1 MTAYPHDSLLNL
13 VTVFANETYFFLDIF
28 ASEAWSQLKNLETAY
43 LQELASALPETVL
56 QSKADSTVKCY
67 NAGWQRWQKWSAE
80 NFGKTELPANHMHV
94 ALYLQSLLKDCQ
106 QSSKSVSVIISAIY
120 SIRWARQTALMESP
134 TEHSLV
140 KSVLNTSRRILGKP
154 VSPKEPLRLE
164 IIQSIVSYCCE
175 SEMSLAS
182 IRFLFV
188 LLVGHAGMLR
198 ADELLS
204 IRYKD
209 IETSSSN
216 MVIFIPKWKNDQHRE
231 GHYSNIKR
239 SSKITCPVS
248 FTEKLLDLLPDQNG
262 SSFSVLRRIV
272 QKRDS
277 KVFHC

>member
-1 MTAYPHDSLLNL
+1 MEPAEKHGNSVLTGTSKCTAGNCPPIESGQRY
-13 VTVFANETYFFLDIF
+13 
-28 ASEAWSQLKNLETAY
+28 
-43 LQELASALPETVL
+43 
-56 QSKADSTVKCY
+56 KCY
-67 NAGWQRWQKWSAE
+67 NAGWQRWQKWSVE
-80 NFGKTELPANHMHV
+80 NFGKAELPANPMHV

-106 QSSKSVSVIISAIY
+106 QSSKSMSVIISAIY
-120 SIRWARQTALMESP
+120 SIRWAHQTALMESP
-134 TEHSLV
+134 AEHILV
-140 KSVLNTSRRILGKP
+140 KSVLNASGRILGKP

-164 IIQSIVSYCCE
+164 IIKSIASYYCE

-188 LLVGHAGMLR
+188 LLVGHEGMLR

-216 MVIFIPKWKNDQHRE
+216 MVIFIPKQKNDQHRE

-248 FTEKLLDLLPDQNG
+248 FTEKLLDWLPDQKRLFV
-262 SSFSVLRRIV
+262 SSFKKNCPNKGRRSFSSQTWNFVYHIETGIYRAFIAV
-272 QKRDS
+272 R
-277 KVFHC
+277 